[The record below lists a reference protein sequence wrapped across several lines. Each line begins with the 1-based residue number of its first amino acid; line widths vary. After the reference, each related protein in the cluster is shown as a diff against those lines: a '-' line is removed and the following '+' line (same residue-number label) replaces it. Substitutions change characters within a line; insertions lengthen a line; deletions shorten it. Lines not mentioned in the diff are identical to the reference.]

1 MKFLWESNAPW
12 AGTGYGAQTKLVV
25 NALREFGHEPSVFA
39 FYGLSGGTVEY
50 DGYPVLPNSDFESWG
65 NDVIKAHIERTR
77 SDAAITLMD
86 LFVLRKDVWE
96 KLGVPWL
103 AWTPIDSDGIGKDT
117 LEILKLVDF
126 PVAMSLHGKEQMENH
141 DVEVASMIYHAVDTD
156 TFVPM
161 DTAESRYDFMLD
173 EDAYVVGLVM
183 ANKGDRKQYPLQ
195 LKALKIWMDQH
206 KDEKIFGYI
215 HTEPTAQMGGWD
227 MRELVKMSGLEGK
240 VFATNQYDVSVVPL
254 ATKDLAK
261 LFNCFDVLMNVSAG
275 EGFGIPIVE
284 AQACGVPVITHGVTS
299 MPELTHNGYT
309 VESAMTGLASHMG
322 WQYAPSVDDM
332 VYRLECVY
340 RMTDNARRAAGRDWV
355 VNNCSL
361 PVVASAWHELLTDLD
376 DRLKELRAEARVEL

>member
-25 NALREFGHEPSVFA
+25 KALREFGHEPSVFA
-39 FYGLSGGTVEY
+39 FYGLSGGSIEY

-65 NDVIKAHIERTR
+65 NDVIKAHIERAR
-77 SDAAITLMD
+77 SDAIITLMD
-86 LFVLRKDVWE
+86 LFVLRKDIWE

-103 AWTPIDSDGIGKDT
+103 AWVPIDSDGIGKDT
-117 LEILKLVDF
+117 LEILKIVDF
-126 PVAMSLHGKEQMENH
+126 PIAMSDHGAQQMEEH
-141 DVEVASMIYHAVDTD
+141 GAEVAARIYHAVDTD
-156 TFVPM
+156 VFRPL
-161 DTAESRYDFMLD
+161 DQAECRYDFNLD
-173 EDAYVVGLVM
+173 EDAYIVGLCM

-195 LKALKIWMDQH
+195 LQALKMWMDEH
-206 KDEKIFGYI
+206 KDMKIFGYL

-227 MRELVKMSGLEGK
+227 MRELVKMSGLEGR
-240 VFATNQYDVSVVPL
+240 VFATNQYDVSVVPFP
-254 ATKDLAK
+254 TPDLAK

-309 VESAMTGLASHMG
+309 VESSMKGLASHMG

-332 VYRLECVY
+332 VYRLESVY
-340 RMTDNARRAAGRDWV
+340 RMTDKLKRAAGREWV

-361 PVVASAWHELLTDLD
+361 PVVASQWHELLTDLD
-376 DRLKELRAEARVEL
+376 DRLKELRVEARVEL